1 MKYFNVSIFRF
12 NSLLREEEKEILF
25 WKGMENKNRVDA
37 NISRSGWKEKLED
50 SVGEDG
56 NDDSENHSSKKM
68 DGSSIIPK
76 NQQSVPS
83 SKSNDEHKKDNKRS
97 QNAKVEKEDNKT
109 KQTQRKE
116 YERKERQSDAFR
128 KGRRLKKERQ
138 GGFIPGTG
146 N

>member
-37 NISRSGWKEKLED
+37 NICRSDWKEKLED
-50 SVGEDG
+50 SVEEDG
-56 NDDSENHSSKKM
+56 NDDFENHSSTKM
-68 DGSSIIPK
+68 DGSSK
-76 NQQSVPS
+76 NQPS
-83 SKSNDEHKKDNKRS
+83 SKSNDEQKKGNKRS
-97 QNAKVEKEDNKT
+97 QNAKVEKQEDQKT